1 MLWTKAA
8 HQFFNQKFHPIQEL
22 PQCHIV
28 LQRILRGDLFNMY
41 MLIMCLGFFV
51 LLVKCC
57 FIIYSLEE
65 LLSMGR
71 SELAQEI
78 VSLRLALED
87 KDATINLLRTA
98 LREQKDNQAKQ
109 NAAHTTELEC
119 HMRQVKSESEA
130 IIKRH
135 QKFIDQ
141 VKLVACFDYT
151 LTHMQNGSQDPVS
164 IY

>member
-1 MLWTKAA
+1 
-8 HQFFNQKFHPIQEL
+8 
-22 PQCHIV
+22 
-28 LQRILRGDLFNMY
+28 
-41 MLIMCLGFFV
+41 
-51 LLVKCC
+51 
-57 FIIYSLEE
+57 
-65 LLSMGR
+65 MGR

-141 VKLVACFDYT
+141 VKRVASS
-151 LTHMQNGSQDPVS
+151 LTHIQNGPQNLVS
-164 IY
+164 I